1 MVTTPAGGPGA
12 GEDQAGRAEAD
23 PKASTAKVGRAD
35 PGASTA
41 RVEGEVEA
49 RVLRRR
55 KVERAEVE
63 VEKRRETRVD
73 QRREENQF

>member
-1 MVTTPAGGPGA
+1 MLAGGPGA

-23 PKASTAKVGRAD
+23 PRASTTKVGRAEAD

-63 VEKRRETRVD
+63 VEKRRETRVN

>member
-1 MVTTPAGGPGA
+1 MAAVHHPEGEVVTILAGGPGA
-12 GEDQAGRAEAD
+12 GEDQAGRAE
-23 PKASTAKVGRAD
+23 AD

-63 VEKRRETRVD
+63 VEKRRETRVN